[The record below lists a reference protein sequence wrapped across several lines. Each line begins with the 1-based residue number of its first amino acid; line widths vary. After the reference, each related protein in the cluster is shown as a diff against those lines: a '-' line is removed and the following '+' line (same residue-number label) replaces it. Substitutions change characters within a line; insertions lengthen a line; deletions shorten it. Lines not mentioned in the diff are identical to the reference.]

1 MWYGERVILWGGCA
15 MGFADKFV
23 WSLNSHDLRDDELHH
38 DLDPIAAAAI
48 ADCGVE
54 TFGALL
60 CRVKYAD
67 GAIHKEFEGNP
78 GNLAQLLRLW
88 NAEVTKRG
96 KARQWVRISTARDVE
111 TEHIL
116 YKRVAE
122 ASLAHWLD
130 GKCVECRGS
139 GVTNDRAICKPCKG
153 AGEAE
158 VVCSGAYER
167 ERIKDMI
174 SELHGIATGHALIA
188 SRLLR
193 KEDL

>member
-1 MWYGERVILWGGCA
+1 

-23 WSLNSHDLRDDELHH
+23 WSLNSHDLRDDEFHH
-38 DLDPIAAAAI
+38 DLDPVAAAAV
-48 ADCGVE
+48 ADASVG

-67 GAIHKEFEGNP
+67 GTIHKDFEGNP
-78 GNLAQLLRLW
+78 ENLAQLLRLW
-88 NAEVTKRG
+88 RAEVTKRG
-96 KARQWVRISTARDVE
+96 KARQWVRISSARDVE

-122 ASLAHWLD
+122 ASLAYWLD
-130 GKCVECRGS
+130 GKCADCHGS
-139 GVTNDRAICKPCKG
+139 GVTKDRAICKPCKG
-153 AGEAE
+153 SGDAE
-158 VVCSGAYER
+158 VVCSGGYER

-174 SELHGIATGHALIA
+174 SELHAIVTGHASMA

-193 KEDL
+193 NEEL